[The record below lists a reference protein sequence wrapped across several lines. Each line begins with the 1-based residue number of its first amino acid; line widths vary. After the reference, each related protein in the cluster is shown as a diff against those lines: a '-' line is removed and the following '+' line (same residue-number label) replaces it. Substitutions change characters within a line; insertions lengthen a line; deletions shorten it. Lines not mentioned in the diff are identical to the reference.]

1 MTIIK
6 RENLTKKIKP
16 VALSIAL
23 LSASATAP
31 TLAADTLAEAFSGG
45 KAFANLRLRY
55 ENADISNGNGEDADA
70 LTLRTTFGYQ
80 TDDYYGFSVLVE
92 AEDVREV
99 LGVRDFSVPPAG
111 VRTGEFDVIAD
122 PETTELDQAFIQYK
136 AGGFTGK
143 LGRQVLALD
152 GHRFIGTVGWR
163 QDRQTFD
170 ALSLN
175 YKASG
180 FDLTAAYL
188 TQRNRIFA
196 EVGDV
201 DSEDVLLNASY
212 DAGFGK
218 FVAYAYLL
226 DVQDV
231 PDASLDTYGIS
242 FTGSTKAGEAVIN
255 YTAEYATQDN
265 DATGND
271 PDYFNLGAGIKFGA
285 VKFSLGY
292 ESLGSDSSFNSATGV
307 TTASGFAT
315 PLATLHKF
323 NGWADVFL
331 NTPAIGLEDFSA
343 TFDAEFG
350 GGKFKVAYHDFSG
363 DDSSIGGI
371 SVGDDLG
378 SEIDIQYTRNFGKHV
393 YTGIKYADYSD
404 GSSALSPVDTQRF
417 WVWAGVKFK

>member
-16 VALSIAL
+16 IALSIAL

-31 TLAADTLAEAFSGG
+31 TLAADTLAEAFTGG
-45 KAFANLRLRY
+45 KPFANLRLRY
-55 ENADISNGNGEDADA
+55 EHSDQSGNLTPEADA

-122 PETTELDQAFIQYK
+122 PETTELDQAFVQYK

-170 ALSLN
+170 ALKLN

-226 DVQDV
+226 EEQDIS
-231 PDASLDTYGIS
+231 DSSLDTYGVS
-242 FTGSTKAGEAVIN
+242 FTGSTKAGDTTFN

-265 DATGND
+265 DANGSSA
-271 PDYFNLGAGIKFGA
+271 DYFNIGGGVKFGA

-292 ESLGSDSSFNSATGV
+292 EVLGSDSGDNGLDF
-307 TTASGFAT
+307 GFAT

-331 NTPAIGLEDFSA
+331 ATPNIGLEDFSA
-343 TFDAEFG
+343 TFDAKFG
-350 GGKFKVAYHDFSG
+350 GGNFKIAYHDFSG
-363 DDSSIGGI
+363 DTSNAD
-371 SVGDDLG
+371 GDDLG
-378 SEIDIQYTRNFGKHV
+378 DEIDIQYTRNFGKHL
-393 YTGIKYADYSD
+393 YTGIKYANYSAGD
-404 GSSALSPVDTQRF
+404 AIENVGLIRDTERF

>member
-6 RENLTKKIKP
+6 REKLTSKIKP

-23 LSASATAP
+23 LSATATAP

-55 ENADISNGNGEDADA
+55 ENADIANGNGEDADA
-70 LTLRTTFGYQ
+70 LTLRTSFGYQ
-80 TDDYYGFSVLVE
+80 TGDYHGFSVLVE

-111 VRTGEFDVIAD
+111 VRAGEFDVIAD
-122 PETTELDQAFIQYK
+122 PETTELDQAFVQYK

-143 LGRQVLALD
+143 LGRQVIALD
-152 GHRFIGTVGWR
+152 GHRFVGHVGWR

-170 ALSLN
+170 GITLN
-175 YKASG
+175 YK
-180 FDLTAAYL
+180 DDNLELTGAYV

-196 EVGDV
+196 EVGDA
-201 DSEDVLLNASY
+201 DSSDIFLNASY
-212 DAGFGK
+212 KFGGAGK
-218 FVAYAYLL
+218 LVAYSYLL
-226 DVQDV
+226 DQDNG
-231 PDASLDTYGIS
+231 AEIDTYGIS
-242 FTGSTKAGEAVIN
+242 YTGSFKAGSSAIN

-265 DATGND
+265 GDLDT
-271 PDYFNLGAGIKFGA
+271 DYFNLGAGIKFGA

-292 ESLGSDSSFNSATGV
+292 ESLGSDDGFGA
-307 TTASGFAT
+307 FAT

-343 TFDAEFG
+343 TFDAKFG
-350 GGKFKVAYHDFSG
+350 GGNFKIAYHDFSA
-363 DDSSIGGI
+363 DDSSIAGI
-371 SVGDDLG
+371 NVGDDLG

-404 GSSALSPVDTQRF
+404 GSSAFSPVDTQRF